1 MKYKKNYLSSVIV
14 SLLAG
19 FIYYYFALDLQKSV
33 NDVFSFQKMEINVPD
48 NSEDNLANFYIPQ
61 EESKLNNFF
70 RKVKNKINRKNAFIE
85 SGITKAGL
93 ESQAKF
99 QKPIPD
105 KNIDFTSELNNLVNK
120 KNSPSVLNEGKSLRH
135 SDNESAEINSRRY
148 IQRSVINKE
157 CFSASVNKDFKN
169 GNGFEYNYLYQASAK
184 NRNNSSEDI
193 KFKLKNGTISVD
205 VNDDEAAFEINEDYE
220 ETDESYS
227 EECYDSHYF
236 EYSDSDTKAK
246 YTNQWKVK
254 VNSYNI
260 NKNKNKERV
269 IIRNKNKNDC
279 SSDENEIF
287 IEIQSLDDETM

>member
-19 FIYYYFALDLQKSV
+19 FIYYYFAVDLQKSV
-33 NDVFSFQKMEINVPD
+33 NDEFSLQNMEINVPD
-48 NSEDNLANFYIPQ
+48 NSEDNLTNFYIPH

-70 RKVKNKINRKNAFIE
+70 RKVKNKINSRNAFIE
-85 SGITKAGL
+85 SGFAKAGL
-93 ESQAKF
+93 ESQAKY

-105 KNIDFTSELNNLVNK
+105 KSVDFTDELNNLVNR
-120 KNSPSVLNEGKSLRH
+120 KNSPSVLNECKSLRH
-135 SDNESAEINSRRY
+135 SENESAEINSSRY
-148 IQRSVINKE
+148 LQRSVINKE

-169 GNGFEYNYLYQASAK
+169 GNGFEYNYLYQAGAK
-184 NRNNSSEDI
+184 NSNNTGENI

-205 VNDDEAAFEINEDYE
+205 VNDDEAAFEINEDFE
-220 ETDESYS
+220 ENDESYS
-227 EECYDSHYF
+227 EECDNSHYYK
-236 EYSDSDTKAK
+236 YSDTDTKAK

-254 VNSYNI
+254 VKSYNI